1 MKNFSKEAKIGL
13 AAIISLILLYI
24 GVNFL
29 KGVNLFK
36 PANYYYVSCSNVIDI
51 TISSPVFVDGFKVGL
66 VRDMEYDYTSAGKI
80 TLEISMDESMKI
92 NRGSYV
98 SIEST
103 LLSGAQ
109 LHLKLNNYVTEYY
122 HTGDTLEGRNK
133 SGMMASVENRLLPDI
148 VNLMP
153 KLDSILIG
161 LQMLITNPALTNS
174 LDNLETT
181 TNELTKTTRRLNT
194 LLEGDLPKITGSLK
208 LTTSN
213 LSVFSHDLNKLDFQ
227 KSMNSLNSS
236 LDNLNRMTLR
246 LNSTDNSLGLLL
258 NDTLL
263 YRKLNITLDNASDLL
278 IDLKQNPK
286 RYVHFSLF

>member
-13 AAIISLILLYI
+13 ATIVSLVLFYI

-36 PANYYYVSCSNVIDI
+36 PANYYYISCGNVTDI
-51 TISSPVFVDGFKVGL
+51 TVSSPVFVDGFKVGL
-66 VRDMEYDYTSAGKI
+66 VRSLQYNYASAGGI
-80 TLEISMDESMKI
+80 TVEISMDEGMKI
-92 NRGSYV
+92 NKGSYV

-109 LHLKLNNYVTEYY
+109 LHLKLNRYVTEYY
-122 HTGDTLEGRNK
+122 HAGDTLEGRNK
-133 SGMMASVENRLLPDI
+133 SGMMTSIEDRLLPDV

-153 KLDSILIG
+153 KLDSILAG
-161 LQMLITNPALTNS
+161 LNVLVNNPALTHS
-174 LDNLETT
+174 LGNLETT
-181 TNELTKTTRRLNT
+181 TNELTKASRRLNT
-194 LLEGDLPKITGSLK
+194 LLNGDLPEITGNLK

-213 LSVFSHDLNKLDFQ
+213 LSVFSNDLNKLDLQ
-227 KSMNSLNSS
+227 KSMNSLHAS

-263 YRKLNITLDNASDLL
+263 YKNLNITLDNASNLL